1 MKKLWC
7 KTYPQKTIAEYI
19 QQVGFFDKFI
29 PFTLLDIQ
37 EDKQ

>member
-7 KTYPQKTIAEYI
+7 KTYPPKAIEEHI
-19 QQVGFFDKFI
+19 RQVGFFDKFI